1 MFHFMSKP
9 VNDEEQKQPL
19 RGAHIKRCSK
29 KTQQNYRRTPM
40 TKSDFNKIARFIEI
54 AIRHMC
60 SLVNLMHIFRILFSK
75 NTSGLLLYQE
85 LYFML

>member
-1 MFHFMSKP
+1 
-9 VNDEEQKQPL
+9 
-19 RGAHIKRCSK
+19 
-29 KTQQNYRRTPM
+29 M
-40 TKSDFNKIARFIEI
+40 TKSDFNTIARFIEI